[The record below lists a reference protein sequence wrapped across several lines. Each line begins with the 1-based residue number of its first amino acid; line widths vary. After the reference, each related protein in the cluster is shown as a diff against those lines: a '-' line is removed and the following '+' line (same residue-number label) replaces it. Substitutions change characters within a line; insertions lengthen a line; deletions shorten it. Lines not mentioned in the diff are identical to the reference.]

1 MTQFNISRD
10 RIFNSRDASFLPGI
24 MAATN
29 NRGVDVV
36 LNSLSGELLHASWK
50 CVAEFGT
57 FVDISRRDFIG
68 QGRLAM
74 EQFESNRTYTGLE
87 LLHLWV
93 HRPQV
98 AGAILQRGVDFW
110 KQGYVTPVVAP
121 TEFLA
126 SQISKP
132 FRGMQQGQHIGKL
145 VVSMPELHK
154 FAKEPVYET
163 LQLSDDRSYL
173 FVGGLGGLGRAIAI
187 WLVERGAGEILFLSR
202 SAGSSPVHGQFVNE
216 LAALGCT
223 AKLLSGDVT
232 KYDDVV
238 RAIKAADKPVGGVLQ
253 ASLVLR
259 DSNFLDMKWEDW
271 LAASQPKIQG
281 TWNLHNAFLS
291 EQSNIPLDFFF
302 LFSSTAATGGWYG
315 QANYHAGNTFVESFA
330 AYRHQLGLAA
340 SALNVGFIKDAGFV
354 AENAGA
360 ADVARSMGQS
370 FNTEAELLD
379 CIELILKPARSKP
392 SPNLKLED
400 GDSARGV
407 VQKALLAMGMRSTT
421 SVTSSACRIPWRKDR
436 RMLAY
441 RNVEAHELKSSSVS
455 GSGLS
460 SKDELARFMREIRSN
475 IVLLQSAETAAYLAA
490 EMGKALLEFNLRG
503 EAEVD
508 VQAPLAAIG
517 LDSLV
522 SLELRSW
529 IRRWMG
535 VELATL
541 EITRCDTLQA
551 VGLVVQRK
559 LVDKYNVTAGG

>member
-1 MTQFNISRD
+1 MMQFNIPRE

-24 MAATN
+24 KAATN

-68 QGRLAM
+68 QGKLAM
-74 EQFESNRTYTGLE
+74 EQFESNKTYTGLE

-98 AGAILQRGVDFW
+98 AGAILLRAVDFW
-110 KQGYVTPVVAP
+110 KQGLITPIVAP

-132 FRGMQQGQHIGKL
+132 FRELQQGQNIGKL
-145 VVSMPELHK
+145 VVSIPEIHE
-154 FAKEPVYET
+154 FAKEPVYDT
-163 LQLSDDRSYL
+163 LQLRDDRSYL
-173 FVGGLGGLGRAIAI
+173 FVGGLGGLGCAIAT
-187 WLVERGAGEILFLSR
+187 WLVERGACEILFLSR

-238 RAIKAADKPVGGVLQ
+238 RAIRAAGKPVGGVLQ

-259 DSNFLDMKWEDW
+259 DSNFVDMKWKDW

-281 TWNLHNAFLS
+281 TWNLHNAFLN
-291 EQSNIPLDFFF
+291 EQSNVPLDFFF

-360 ADVARSMGQS
+360 ADMARSMGQW
-370 FNTEAELLD
+370 FNTETELLD
-379 CIELILKPARSKP
+379 CIELMLRPARSM
-392 SPNLKLED
+392 PNPDLKLDER
-400 GDSARGV
+400 DSTRGV
-407 VQKALLAMGMRSTT
+407 VQKALLAMGMRSTA
-421 SVTSSACRIPWRKDR
+421 SVASSSCHVPWRKDR

-441 RNVEAHELKSSSVS
+441 RNVEVYELKSSSVS
-455 GSGLS
+455 GSGMS
-460 SKDELARFMREIRSN
+460 SNDKLAHFIREVRSN
-475 IVLLQSAETAAYLAA
+475 IVLLQSSETATYLAI
-490 EMGKALLEFNLRG
+490 EMGKALLEFNVRSN
-503 EAEVD
+503 AEVD

-529 IRRWMG
+529 IRRWTG

-541 EITRCDTLQA
+541 EITRCDNLRD
-551 VGLVVQRK
+551 VGLVVQGK
-559 LVDKYNVTAGG
+559 LLDKYNVAAGG